1 MKILTILFFVVLY
14 YGVKRLLETMITD
27 ESPKPVDNNI
37 ITYDVL
43 RGVPLHERKQRLAS
57 GYYYKR

>member
-1 MKILTILFFVVLY
+1 MKILSLLFFVVLY
-14 YGVKRLLETMITD
+14 YGVKRVLETMVTD
-27 ESPKPVDNNI
+27 ESPEPVDNNI

-43 RGVPLHERKQRLAS
+43 RGVPVLERKQRLAS